1 MKKIFTLAT
10 LLLCLTFATT
20 VFADSAVTR
29 IKDVAKVQGVR
40 SNQLMGYGL
49 VVGLP
54 GTGDSDDTR
63 QMIQSTVSLL
73 RSFGI
78 TVQAAD
84 LDSD

>member
-40 SNQLMGYGL
+40 SNQLMGYGHL
-49 VVGLP
+49 SVL
-54 GTGDSDDTR
+54 
-63 QMIQSTVSLL
+63 QL
-73 RSFGI
+73 
-78 TVQAAD
+78 
-84 LDSD
+84 